1 MEMKGSKAEKA
12 KGKRFEELVVYQRTR
27 ELVKE
32 VYALTRRPAFAKDWG
47 LADQIRRAAVS
58 ILSNI
63 AEGFERGSNTE
74 FIQFLYIAK
83 GSCGEVRAQ
92 LTVAQDQGYVAEGE
106 CEKLADTC
114 RVISGMLSSFIT
126 YLKGAKLQGP
136 KFTPSA
142 RNWAAE
148 ETEKRIRDLRA
159 AQEANIRGRRPPD
172 GA

>member
-1 MEMKGSKAEKA
+1 MEMKSSKAETT

-32 VYALTRRPAFAKDWG
+32 VYAVTRRPAFAKDWG

-74 FIQFLYIAK
+74 FVQFLYIAK

-92 LTVAQDQGYVAEGE
+92 LTVAMDQGYVTEAE
-106 CEKLADTC
+106 CERLSDTC
-114 RVISGMLSSFIT
+114 RVISGMLSSFIN
-126 YLKGAKLQGP
+126 YLKGARLQGP
-136 KFTPSA
+136 KFTPSS
-142 RNWAAE
+142 RNQAAE
-148 ETEKRIRDLRA
+148 EVEKRIRDLRA

>member
-1 MEMKGSKAEKA
+1 MQSSKAEGS

-27 ELVKE
+27 ALVKE

-58 ILSNI
+58 IMSNI
-63 AEGFERGSNTE
+63 AEGFERGSNVE
-74 FIQFLYIAK
+74 FVQFLYIAK

-92 LTVAQDQGYVAEGE
+92 LTVAMDQEYVSEAE
-106 CEKLADTC
+106 CERLSDAC
-114 RVISGMLSSFIT
+114 RLISGMLSSFIN

-136 KFTPSA
+136 KFTPSS
-142 RNWAAE
+142 RNQAAE
-148 ETEKRIRDLRA
+148 EVEKRIQALRA
-159 AQEANIRGRRPPD
+159 AQQANIRSRGDSD

>member
-1 MEMKGSKAEKA
+1 
-12 KGKRFEELVVYQRTR
+12 
-27 ELVKE
+27 

-63 AEGFERGSNTE
+63 AEGFERGSNVE

-92 LTVAQDQGYVAEGE
+92 LAVAVDQGYLAANE
-106 CEKLADTC
+106 CERLADTC
-114 RVISGMLSSFIT
+114 RVISGMLSSFIE

-136 KFTPSA
+136 KFTPSE

-159 AQEANIRGRRPPD
+159 AQEASMRHHRPPD
-172 GA
+172 ED